1 MNMFIYM
8 PLLPE
13 IMLSI
18 MSMVLLMVGVFRKNE
33 NSYEIVSNL
42 AIISLLLITAI
53 ILSGSISDGIAFGNS
68 LIADS
73 FSQYLKILI
82 LVSTIIILIVSNI
95 YLKNIKL
102 LKFEYVI
109 LILISVIG
117 MMLMVS
123 SNDLVTLYLS
133 IELQSLPLYVL
144 ASIRNKSSKSTE
156 SGLKYFVLGA
166 LSSCILLYGLSLV
179 YGYSGSIYYTDIAST
194 LVDYEVGILIGLA
207 FTLAGFAFKISAVP
221 FHMWTPDVYEGS
233 PTTITAFFAVAPKI
247 AALGLITRMLF
258 TALPGL
264 VDDWQSILI
273 LLSILSML
281 LGAFSAI
288 GQNNIKR
295 LLAYS
300 SISHMGFA
308 LMGVI
313 NGSIEGVTSL
323 CLYLLI
329 YLAMSLAMFIS
340 IIALKNGDEHIENI
354 NELSGLSKTKPIN
367 AIIIS
372 ILLFS
377 LAGIPPLAGFFAK
390 FYVLYAAISVEL
402 YYLAIFGVLSSVVSA
417 FYYLRIIK
425 IMYFEESVITYDP
438 VSKRLNSII
447 YVLTAFVL
455 LFFVK
460 PSIFISFAHSASLA
474 LFS

>member
-1 MNMFIYM
+1 MNMLIYM

-13 IMLSI
+13 ILLSI
-18 MSMVLLMVGVFRKNE
+18 MSMVLLMIGVFSKNE
-33 NSYEIVSNL
+33 NAYSMVSNL
-42 AIISLLLITAI
+42 AIATLVLITAI
-53 ILSGSISDGIAFGNS
+53 ILSGSISDGIALGNS
-68 LIADS
+68 LIVDS

-95 YLKNIKL
+95 YLKDIKV
-102 LKFEYVI
+102 LKFEYII

-117 MMLMVS
+117 MMMMVS

-144 ASIRNKSSKSTE
+144 ASIRNKSLKSTE

-166 LSSCILLYGLSLV
+166 LSSCILLYGLSLI
-179 YGYSGSIYYTDIAST
+179 YGYAGSIYYSDIAST
-194 LVDYEVGILIGLA
+194 LVDYEIGILIGLA
-207 FTLAGFAFKISAVP
+207 FALAGFAFKISAVP

-247 AALGLITRMLF
+247 AALGLITRILF
-258 TALPGL
+258 TALPTL
-264 VDDWQSILI
+264 IEDWQSILI

-288 GQNNIKR
+288 GQSNIKR

-329 YLAMSLAMFIS
+329 YLAMSLAIFIS
-340 IIALKNGDEHIENI
+340 IIALKNGDEHIEDI
-354 NELSGLSKTKPIN
+354 NQLSGLSKTKPIN
-367 AIIIS
+367 AIVIS

-402 YYLAIFGVLSSVVSA
+402 YYLAVFGVLSSVISA

-425 IMYFEESVITYDP
+425 IMYFEESV
-438 VSKRLNSII
+438 
-447 YVLTAFVL
+447 
-455 LFFVK
+455 
-460 PSIFISFAHSASLA
+460 
-474 LFS
+474 

>member
-1 MNMFIYM
+1 MNMLIYM

-13 IMLSI
+13 ILLSI
-18 MSMVLLMVGVFRKNE
+18 MSMVLLMIGVFRKNE
-33 NSYEIVSNL
+33 NAYSIVSGL
-42 AIISLLLITAI
+42 AIATLVLIMAI
-53 ILSGSISDGIAFGNS
+53 ILSGSISDGIALGNS
-68 LIADS
+68 LIVDS

-95 YLKNIKL
+95 YLKDIKL
-102 LKFEYVI
+102 LKFEYII

-117 MMLMVS
+117 MMMMVS

-144 ASIRNKSSKSTE
+144 ASIRNKSLKSTE

-166 LSSCILLYGLSLV
+166 LSSCILLYGLSLI
-179 YGYSGSIYYTDIAST
+179 YGYAGSIYYPDIAST
-194 LVDYEVGILIGLA
+194 LVDYEIGILIGLA
-207 FTLAGFAFKISAVP
+207 FALAGFAFKISAVP

-247 AALGLITRMLF
+247 AALGLITRILF
-258 TALPGL
+258 TALPSL
-264 VDDWQSILI
+264 IEDWQSILI

-288 GQNNIKR
+288 GQSNIKR

-329 YLAMSLAMFIS
+329 YLAMSLAIFIS
-340 IIALKNGDEHIENI
+340 IIALKNGDEHIEDI
-354 NELSGLSKTKPIN
+354 NQLSGLSKTRPIN
-367 AIIIS
+367 AIVIS

-402 YYLAIFGVLSSVVSA
+402 YYLAIFGVLSSVISA

-425 IMYFEESVITYDP
+425 IMYFEESVTTYDP
-438 VSKRLNSII
+438 VSKRLSSII
-447 YVLTAFVL
+447 YLLTAFTT
-455 LFFVK
+455 LFFIK
-460 PSIFISFAHSASLA
+460 PSIFISFAETASLA

>member
-1 MNMFIYM
+1 
-8 PLLPE
+8 
-13 IMLSI
+13 
-18 MSMVLLMVGVFRKNE
+18 
-33 NSYEIVSNL
+33 
-42 AIISLLLITAI
+42 
-53 ILSGSISDGIAFGNS
+53 
-68 LIADS
+68 
-73 FSQYLKILI
+73 
-82 LVSTIIILIVSNI
+82 
-95 YLKNIKL
+95 
-102 LKFEYVI
+102 
-109 LILISVIG
+109 
-117 MMLMVS
+117 
-123 SNDLVTLYLS
+123 LVTLYLS

-460 PSIFISFAHSASLA
+460 PSIFISFAQAASLA